1 MELFRR
7 LFESLN
13 KGGVDYLVCG
23 GIAVNL
29 YGIERATAD
38 IDLAVRLD
46 AENLEAFVSVV
57 RQLGLKPKMPV
68 KIEEIIIADNRRN
81 WLKDKGMTVF
91 SLYDEKNPFFLLDIF
106 TEDQFEFQS
115 VYQRRHE
122 IMLGDICIPLTPID
136 VLITMKEKTGR
147 LQDKADV
154 FYLKKIMGEW
164 KDG

>member
-1 MELFRR
+1 MDLFRR

-46 AENLEAFVSVV
+46 AKNLEAFVKVV

-68 KIEEIIIADNRRN
+68 KIEEIIIADNRKN
-81 WLKDKGMTVF
+81 WLKDTGMTVF
-91 SLYDEKNPFFLLDIF
+91 SLYDEKNPFFLLDIL
-106 TEDQFEFQS
+106 TEDQFDFQS